1 MIGMI
6 QDISTMHDVLHESK
20 TGLWIIEIEDGG
32 QPRMFADQT
41 MMELLGLKAVVTP
54 EKCYEHWYER
64 IAGEYYPVVNA
75 CVEEMVK
82 TGRAE
87 VQYPWYHPD
96 LGKIY
101 IRCGGVADR
110 TYSKGMRLRGYHQN
124 VTDTT
129 VMRREKEKLEERI
142 RKLWVLCIT
151 FSSLYTGLI
160 LRKALSAPYVSPEMC
175 RKSPRETF
183 PMRASGMIMPA
194 RIFILITL
202 RK

>member
-20 TGLWIIEIEDGG
+20 TGLWIIEIEDGR

-41 MMELLGLKAVVTP
+41 MMELLGLKTVVTP

-129 VMRREKEKLEERI
+129 VMRREKEKLEELNQEI
-142 RKLWVLCIT
+142 VG
-151 FSSLYTGLI
+151 SLYNLFFAVY
-160 LRKALSAPYVSPEMC
+160 RPYVSPEMY
-175 RKSPRETF
+175 RKSPREIF

-202 RK
+202 GK

>member
-20 TGLWIIEIEDGG
+20 TGLWIIEIEDGR

-96 LGKIY
+96 LGKSIY
-101 IRCGGVADR
+101 AAAVLPTGPTV
-110 TYSKGMRLRGYHQN
+110 RGC
-124 VTDTT
+124 V
-129 VMRREKEKLEERI
+129 
-142 RKLWVLCIT
+142 
-151 FSSLYTGLI
+151 
-160 LRKALSAPYVSPEMC
+160 
-175 RKSPRETF
+175 
-183 PMRASGMIMPA
+183 
-194 RIFILITL
+194 
-202 RK
+202 

>member
-20 TGLWIIEIEDGG
+20 TGLWIIEIEDGR

-41 MMELLGLKAVVTP
+41 MMELLGLKTVVTP

-101 IRCGGVADR
+101 IRCGGAV
-110 TYSKGMRLRGYHQN
+110 S
-124 VTDTT
+124 
-129 VMRREKEKLEERI
+129 
-142 RKLWVLCIT
+142 
-151 FSSLYTGLI
+151 YTHLTLPTI
-160 LRKALSAPYVSPEMC
+160 LLV
-175 RKSPRETF
+175 
-183 PMRASGMIMPA
+183 
-194 RIFILITL
+194 
-202 RK
+202 